1 MLISA
6 LSRYSEQFK
15 LKGYSQA
22 KREDLI
28 AKLVQYRESLAPGQ
42 PSIAPSAA
50 QHHQPSQLHSATPS
64 VAPSTFPSPAGLL
77 PSFNDG
83 IDTSASVLPTFID
96 TPSSAASYTALI
108 TPTAPLQIDNVQ
120 GSGLV
125 SNACDPDA
133 YPPLSSSP
141 RLQSSP
147 LLAYSIPCSRPI
159 GSRGSTTNTGAFP
172 SISNKEISQ
181 QRREERSQAATS
193 LKDVAAKQRGAK
205 RTAGG
210 AGIDAGEI
218 PAKRVSQWM
227 IADSAVSWFYR
238 SLFKGFDQSR
248 NSHRLIIHYKCFATS

>member
-1 MLISA
+1 M
-6 LSRYSEQFK
+6 EQFK

-22 KREDLI
+22 KRDDLI
-28 AKLVQYRESLAPGQ
+28 AKLVQYRETLNPSGEA
-42 PSIAPSAA
+42 SIAPSAP
-50 QHHQPSQLHSATPS
+50 QQHQPSQSYSATPS
-64 VAPSTFPSPAGLL
+64 VPPSTFPTPNGRL

-83 IDTSASVLPTFID
+83 IATSASALPTFID

-108 TPTAPLQIDNVQ
+108 TPTAPPLQIDNVQ

-125 SNACDPDA
+125 SNRCDADA

-141 RLQSSP
+141 RLPCSP
-147 LLAYSIPCSRPI
+147 LLAYSISSSRTI
-159 GSRGSTTNTGAFP
+159 ASRGSTIKTNALP

-210 AGIDAGEI
+210 AGIDAGKL
-218 PAKRVSQWM
+218 PAKRVSRRKM
-227 IADSAVSWFYR
+227 P
-238 SLFKGFDQSR
+238 GFA
-248 NSHRLIIHYKCFATS
+248 I